1 MAALRLKEMAT
12 AEKKMTISQQ
22 TKLTRTFRFVCL
34 FVCFCRP
41 LCTKSPQHAARKN
54 CSSAAPAIWC
64 RVDSSTCFSNT
75 PRDRRATSDWIHR
88 PPDDDTKN
96 GKTKPLYTKS
106 SHRRPPCPSF
116 MIFPAPQI
124 FPRLLCKALSYTK
137 KKQNKRNPKTFP
149 RPPPTP
155 KHFKRKHKVLSITR
169 NKKCNKKKNTH
180 KEINLKTMGRR
191 RDRDCT
197 AMGERTNE

>member
-1 MAALRLKEMAT
+1 
-12 AEKKMTISQQ
+12 MTISQQ

-149 RPPPTP
+149 RPPPPPNILNENT
-155 KHFKRKHKVLSITR
+155 KYFRLRETKNATRKKTHT
-169 NKKCNKKKNTH
+169 KKL
-180 KEINLKTMGRR
+180 I
-191 RDRDCT
+191 
-197 AMGERTNE
+197 